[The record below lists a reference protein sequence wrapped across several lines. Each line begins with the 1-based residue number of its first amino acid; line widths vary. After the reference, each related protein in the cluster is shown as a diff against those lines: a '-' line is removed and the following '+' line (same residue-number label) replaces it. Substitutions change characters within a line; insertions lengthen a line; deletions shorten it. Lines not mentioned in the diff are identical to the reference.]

1 MYRYLERRLA
11 QHIRDFLRRSYN
23 VDVERIVIE
32 QPPNV
37 KFGEYALP
45 LAFELAKK
53 LRKAPRKIAEEVVA
67 GIGPIEDFEKF
78 EVAGAGYINARVNR
92 AALALAV
99 AKDEEPRT
107 DVPSGKILVE
117 HSSINPNKAAHIG
130 HLRNAILGDT
140 FVRLLQYAE
149 RKVDVQN
156 YIDNTGVQVADVVV
170 GFQHLEKKSL
180 SEIEQLTRRPRFDYY
195 CWDLYART
203 SQWYEQSPENKK
215 IRLRTLHELEQG
227 GNETAAVAE
236 LISTAVLRRHLET
249 MDRLDIEYDF
259 LPRESEILHLRF
271 WDAAFE
277 KLRAAGVL
285 YFESEGK
292 NKGCWVMRR
301 AGTSK
306 PLTAEN
312 AEANESAE
320 KVEISAHDL
329 RVDTYRSQGGDQ
341 AAVRIT
347 HIPSGIVVISES
359 ENTQKKNRERAMDL
373 LRVKLAETQRT
384 GVSEEDQKVIVRSN
398 GTVGYVGKDIAY
410 HMWKFGLLGKDFGYL
425 KFFLYPNQ
433 HQCWISAEHGEPDH
447 PHFGDVAEI
456 YNVIDAR
463 QSEAQNTVI
472 EALRGLG
479 YNEQADHYTH
489 FSYEMVALTPRCAAE
504 LGYELSEDEK
514 ARSYIEVSGRRGFG
528 VKADDLIDKLIASAQ
543 KEVDSRHAEL
553 DNSERQQI
561 SKQIAIG
568 ALRYF
573 MLKYTKQ
580 SVIAFDFKD
589 ALSFEGE
596 TGPYAQYAV
605 VRATNIFRKGGIDP
619 ESFSAEGID
628 FKKFLMPPV
637 EERPLQ
643 GGASH
648 ASNSD
653 AALKGPL
660 LHDADELWELWLA
673 ASKTAYLVDQCIAT
687 TEPAY
692 LAKHVF
698 QLAQLF
704 NTFYHRHPILA
715 EVDEQRKKFLLATAA
730 VVRRELIRALA
741 VMGIEPPPVM

>member
-1 MYRYLERRLA
+1 MYRHLERRLA
-11 QHIRDFLRRSYN
+11 QHIRDFLRRSYSI
-23 VDVERIVIE
+23 DVERIVIE

-37 KFGEYALP
+37 QFGEYALP

-53 LRKAPRKIAEEVVA
+53 LRKAPRKIAEEIIA
-67 GIGPIEDFEKF
+67 GIGPIKDFEKF

-92 AALALAV
+92 AALALAL
-99 AKDEEPRT
+99 AKDAEPRT
-107 DVPSGKILVE
+107 EVPSGKILVE

-140 FVRLLQYAE
+140 FVRLLQYAG

-203 SQWYEQSPENKK
+203 SQWYEQNPENKK

-227 GNETAAVAE
+227 GNKTAAVAE

-259 LPRESEILHLRF
+259 LPRESEILHLHF

-320 KVEISAHDL
+320 KS
-329 RVDTYRSQGGDQ
+329 
-341 AAVRIT
+341 
-347 HIPSGIVVISES
+347 
-359 ENTQKKNRERAMDL
+359 
-373 LRVKLAETQRT
+373 
-384 GVSEEDQKVIVRSN
+384 VSEEDQKVIVRSN

-410 HMWKFGLLGKDFGYL
+410 HMWKFGLLGKDFGYR
-425 KFFLYPNQ
+425 KFFVYPNL
-433 HQCWISAEHGEPDH
+433 HQCWISAEQGEPDH
-447 PHFGDVAEI
+447 PHFGDVSEI

-543 KEVDSRHAEL
+543 REVDSRHAEL
-553 DNSERQQI
+553 NDSERQKIAQ
-561 SKQIAIG
+561 QIAIG

-580 SVIAFDFKD
+580 SVIAFDFKE

-605 VRATNIFRKGGIDP
+605 VRATNIFRKGGMDP

-628 FKKFLMPPV
+628 FREFLAPSV
-637 EERPLQ
+637 EEPPAQ
-643 GGASH
+643 GRADDS
-648 ASNSD
+648 STSD
-653 AALKGPL
+653 ADLKGPL
-660 LHDADELWELWLA
+660 FHNPDELWELWLA
-673 ASKTAYLVDQCIAT
+673 ASKTGYIVEQCIAT

-704 NTFYHRHPILA
+704 NTFYHRHPVLA
-715 EVDEQRKKFLLATAA
+715 EADDQRKKFLLATAA
-730 VVRRELIRALA
+730 VVRRGLIRALG
-741 VMGIEPPPVM
+741 VMGIEVPPVM

>member
-1 MYRYLERRLA
+1 LYRHLERRLV
-11 QHIRDFLRRSYN
+11 QHIRDFLRRAYKIEL
-23 VDVERIVIE
+23 ERIVIE

-37 KFGEYALP
+37 QFGEYALP

-53 LRKAPRKIAEEVVA
+53 LRKAPRKIGEEVVA
-67 GIGPIEDFEKF
+67 GIGSIEGFEKF
-78 EVAGAGYINARVNR
+78 EVAAAGYINARVNR

-99 AKDEEPRT
+99 AKNEEPKT

-140 FVRLLQYAE
+140 FVRLLQYAG

-170 GFQHLEKKSL
+170 GFQHIEKKSVADVQRL
-180 SEIEQLTRRPRFDYY
+180 ASQPHFDYY
-195 CWDLYART
+195 CWDLYARA
-203 SQWYEQSPENKK
+203 SRWYEQDPENKR
-215 IRLRTLHELEQG
+215 IRLRTLHEIEQG
-227 GNETAAVAE
+227 GNETAALAE
-236 LISTAVLRRHLET
+236 TISIAVLRRHLET

-259 LPRESEILHLRF
+259 LPRESEILHLNF
-271 WDAAFE
+271 WDAAFT
-277 KLRAAGVL
+277 KLKAAGVL
-285 YFESEGK
+285 YFEDEGK

-301 AGTSK
+301 GGTAK
-306 PLTAEN
+306 T
-312 AEANESAE
+312 SATE
-320 KVEISAHDL
+320 G
-329 RVDTYRSQGGDQ
+329 T
-341 AAVRIT
+341 
-347 HIPSGIVVISES
+347 
-359 ENTQKKNRERAMDL
+359 ENTEESTEGL
-373 LRVKLAETQRT
+373 
-384 GVSEEDQKVIVRSN
+384 SEEDQKVIVRSN

-410 HMWKFGLLGKDFGYL
+410 HMWKFGVLGKDFGYQ
-425 KFFLYPNQ
+425 KFFLYPNG
-433 HQCWISAEHGEPDH
+433 HQCWISSEQNDPDH

-463 QSEAQNTVI
+463 QSEAQNAVI

-479 YNEQADHYTH
+479 YNDRADHFTH

-504 LGYELSEDEK
+504 LGYELSEDER
-514 ARSYIEVSGRRGFG
+514 ARPYIEVSGRRGFG
-528 VKADDLIDKLIASAQ
+528 VKADDLIDKLIASAK

-553 DNSERQQI
+553 DKSEREGI
-561 SKQIAIG
+561 AKQIAIG

-605 VRATNIFRKGGIDP
+605 VRASNIFRKGGMHPDRFAADL
-619 ESFSAEGID
+619 SSAISANDLTKYLTGTE
-628 FKKFLMPPV
+628 
-637 EERPLQ
+637 
-643 GGASH
+643 
-648 ASNSD
+648 NN
-653 AALKGPL
+653 
-660 LHDADELWELWLA
+660 ELWELWLA
-673 ASKTAYLVDQCIAT
+673 ASKTGYIVDQCIAT

-715 EVDEQRKKFLLATAA
+715 EADEQKKRFLLATTA
-730 VVRRELIRALA
+730 VVRRELIRALQ
-741 VMGIEPPPVM
+741 VMGIESPPAM

>member
-1 MYRYLERRLA
+1 LYRHLERRLV
-11 QHIRDFLRRSYN
+11 QHIRDFLRRAYKIEL
-23 VDVERIVIE
+23 ERIVIE

-37 KFGEYALP
+37 QFGEYALP

-53 LRKAPRKIAEEVVA
+53 LRKAPRKIGEEVVA
-67 GIGPIEDFEKF
+67 GIGSIEGFEKF
-78 EVAGAGYINARVNR
+78 EVAAAGYINARVNR

-99 AKDEEPRT
+99 AKNEEPKT

-140 FVRLLQYAE
+140 FVRLLQYAG

-170 GFQHLEKKSL
+170 GFQHIEKKSVADVERL
-180 SEIEQLTRRPRFDYY
+180 ASQPHFDYY
-195 CWDLYART
+195 CWDLYARA
-203 SQWYEQSPENKK
+203 SRWYEQDPENKR
-215 IRLRTLHELEQG
+215 IRLRTLHEIEQG
-227 GNETAAVAE
+227 GNETAALAE
-236 LISTAVLRRHLET
+236 TISIAVLRRHLET

-259 LPRESEILHLRF
+259 LPRESEILHLNF
-271 WDAAFE
+271 WDAAFT
-277 KLRAAGVL
+277 KLKAAGVL
-285 YFESEGK
+285 YFEDEGK

-301 AGTSK
+301 GG
-306 PLTAEN
+306 TAETSTT
-312 AEANESAE
+312 E
-320 KVEISAHDL
+320 
-329 RVDTYRSQGGDQ
+329 DT
-341 AAVRIT
+341 
-347 HIPSGIVVISES
+347 
-359 ENTQKKNRERAMDL
+359 ENTE
-373 LRVKLAETQRT
+373 ESTE
-384 GVSEEDQKVIVRSN
+384 GISEEDQKVIVRSN

-410 HMWKFGLLGKDFGYL
+410 HMWKFGVLGKDFGYQ
-425 KFFLYPNQ
+425 KFFLYPNG

-463 QSEAQNTVI
+463 QSEAQNAVI

-479 YNEQADHYTH
+479 YNQQADHYTH
-489 FSYEMVALTPRCAAE
+489 FSYEMVALTPRCAAD
-504 LGYELSEDEK
+504 LGYELSEDER
-514 ARSYIEVSGRRGFG
+514 ARPYIEVSGRRGFG
-528 VKADDLIDKLIASAQ
+528 VKADDLIDKLIVSAK

-553 DNSERQQI
+553 EDSEREKI

-605 VRATNIFRKGGIDP
+605 VRASNIFRKGGMHPDRFAADLSRAISENDLAKYLP
-619 ESFSAEGID
+619 GTES
-628 FKKFLMPPV
+628 
-637 EERPLQ
+637 
-643 GGASH
+643 
-648 ASNSD
+648 N
-653 AALKGPL
+653 
-660 LHDADELWELWLA
+660 ELWELWLA
-673 ASKTAYLVDQCIAT
+673 ASKTGYIVEQCIAT

-715 EVDEQRKKFLLATAA
+715 EADEQKKRFLLATAA
-730 VVRRELIRALA
+730 VVRRELIRALQ
-741 VMGIEPPPVM
+741 VMGIESPPAM